1 MAEIRACTVDDIP
14 AVARMFQRAF
24 RNPHDPA
31 PESLQDC
38 LHEVFFAHPWRDPEL
53 PSRVYVAADGSVG
66 GFIGVLP
73 LRMSFR
79 GRAVRAAV
87 PSSLMVDEPARDP
100 LAGARL
106 LRSFFAGPQELSLSE
121 PLNAVSQA
129 MWKRLGG
136 QSVAS
141 ESMEWLRVFRPA
153 GLGLALLGE
162 RLPARLL
169 RPLGRAV
176 DRMVGKLAGGLLA
189 VDRTPRGY
197 DRDADVSDDELFR
210 HMPAFVESYALHPE
224 WDAGTLQWQLAHA
237 ARNGGRGTLFRR
249 MVYGKNGT
257 PLGCYLY
264 HGQPGNVAW
273 VLQILSRPDAVDAV
287 LDSLFAHAHAHGSV
301 AVKGRTQL
309 RLMDALLER
318 QCFFFRRHSAAAYS
332 RNPELLAAVRAGEAM
347 TSGLAGES
355 WTRLIGDTFH

>member
-1 MAEIRACTVDDIP
+1 MAEIRTCTVDDIP
-14 AVARMFQRAF
+14 AVARMFQRTF
-24 RNPHDPA
+24 RDSHDAA
-31 PESLQDC
+31 PESLQSC
-38 LHEVFFAHPWRDPEL
+38 LREVFFAHPWRDPEL
-53 PSRVYVAADGSVG
+53 PSRVYVADDGAVG

-87 PSSLMVDEPARDP
+87 PSSLMVDEPGRDP

-136 QSVAS
+136 QSVTS

-169 RPLGRAV
+169 RPFGQAA
-176 DRMVGKLAGGLLA
+176 DRLADRLAGGLLA
-189 VDRTPRGY
+189 VAHTPRSRN
-197 DRDADVSDDELFR
+197 RDADMSDEELFR
-210 HMPAFVESYALHPE
+210 HMPAFAESYALHPE
-224 WDAGTLQWQLAHA
+224 WDAGTLKWQLAHA
-237 ARNGGRGTLFRR
+237 ARNSGRGTLYRR
-249 MVYGKNGT
+249 MVYGKNDA

-264 HGQPGNVAW
+264 HSQRGQVAW

-287 LDSLFAHAHAHGSV
+287 LDSLLAHAHAQGSV
-301 AVKGRTQL
+301 AVKGRTQA

-318 QCFFFRRHSAAAYS
+318 QCFFFRRHSAAAHS
-332 RNPELLAAVRAGEAM
+332 RNPELLAAVRSGEAM